1 MNQEQVTDL
10 VPWVILSMITCGTVP
25 DKIEKARFFFFFKT
39 HLEVWLQSGMEV
51 PQCPEVAALSPL
63 PSTSPSFLAAGRDLG
78 EKHGEGICSCLSVD
92 FRQATVHL
100 MLLFCWSDPGPG
112 QQGTMQSWLTH
123 VRGSQEYFEKGESER
138 LDMVAL
144 SLSILEAE
152 AGRSSLGQSQPALC
166 NEF

>member
-10 VPWVILSMITCGTVP
+10 VPWVNLSMITCGMITCGTVP
-25 DKIEKARFFFFFKT
+25 YKIEKASFFFFFLK

-78 EKHGEGICSCLSVD
+78 EKHGEGVCSCLSVD

-100 MLLFCWSDPGPG
+100 LLLFCWSDPSPG
-112 QQGTMQSWLTH
+112 RQGTMQSWLTH
-123 VRGSQEYFEKGESER
+123 VRGSQ
-138 LDMVAL
+138 
-144 SLSILEAE
+144 
-152 AGRSSLGQSQPALC
+152 
-166 NEF
+166 